1 MGILF
6 AALFLASTAA
16 HLYFSWKDH
25 RRGRAWTK
33 PFPIALLGLFYCFC
47 VEAPSPVLLA
57 ALFTSWLGDVLL
69 IPRGNRW
76 FIIGGSSFLLSH
88 LLFMA
93 VYLPHI
99 RPSSVPW
106 LLMVPMAAVYVT
118 VSVKCIR
125 AVKDNMPKIMAV
137 SMWLYLIANSCMN
150 LLALMLL
157 TTAGTAGGAV
167 AYAGAVLFF
176 ASDCILFLVRYHKN
190 PKIIPRKHFPVMLCY
205 ITGELLITLGMMM
218 IG

>member
-1 MGILF
+1 MTNLF
-6 AALFLASTAA
+6 AALFFIFSAL

-25 RRGRAWTK
+25 RKGRACTK
-33 PFPIALLGLFYCFC
+33 PFPVALLALFYGLAA
-47 VEAPSPVLLA
+47 EDPSGMLLA
-57 ALFTSWLGDVLL
+57 ALVTSWLGDVLL

-88 LLFMA
+88 LLFMG

-99 RPSSVPW
+99 RFSEVPW
-106 LLMVPMAAVYVT
+106 LLVLPVAAVYVT
-118 VSVKCIR
+118 VSAKSIR
-125 AVKDNMPKIMAV
+125 AVKDSMPKIMAL

-157 TTAGTAGGAV
+157 VTAKTPGGAV

-190 PKIIPRKHFPVMLCY
+190 PRLIPKKHFPVMFCY
-205 ITGELLITLGMMM
+205 LSGELLITLGMMM